1 MITRLS
7 QLLRL
12 ALQTEGIAEVP
23 LAKELEF
30 ARAYLDVERIRFQ
43 DRLHVI
49 VDVDSDLRDVLVPNF
64 LLQPLVENAVHH
76 AVAPSRDPRTLELT
90 VHRRSGSLV
99 IEVRDD
105 GPGLQPGA
113 LERRR
118 DAIGLKTTRA
128 RLNG

>member
-1 MITRLS
+1 M
-7 QLLRL
+7 
-12 ALQTEGIAEVP
+12 
-23 LAKELEF
+23 F
-30 ARAYLDVERIRFQ
+30 
-43 DRLHVI
+43 
-49 VDVDSDLRDVLVPNF
+49 DVDSDLRDALVPNF

-90 VHRRSGSLV
+90 VRRRSGSLV

-128 RLNG
+128 RLEHLYGPAGFTFSVGNRDGGGAVAEVVLPLRYPRTLELVPQVA